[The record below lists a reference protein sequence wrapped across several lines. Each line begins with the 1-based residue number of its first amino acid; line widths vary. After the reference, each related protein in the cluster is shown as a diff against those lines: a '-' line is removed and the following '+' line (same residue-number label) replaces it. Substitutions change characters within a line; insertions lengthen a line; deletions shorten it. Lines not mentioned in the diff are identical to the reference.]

1 MKTLDKATLCSGGAE
16 KAQIAMQCS
25 RAAPKKM
32 NSRVVSVLC
41 SSGGDEAIKCAKMT
55 DVKLLARSPGA
66 LAPYATIE
74 HLLVDLC
81 GKI

>member
-1 MKTLDKATLCSGGAE
+1 MKTLDRATLCSEGAE

-25 RAAPKKM
+25 RAAPPKM
-32 NSRVVSVLC
+32 NSWVVLVLC

-55 DVKLLARSPGA
+55 DIRLLSRSPGA
-66 LAPYATIE
+66 LAPYATID
-74 HLLVDLC
+74 HLLIDLC